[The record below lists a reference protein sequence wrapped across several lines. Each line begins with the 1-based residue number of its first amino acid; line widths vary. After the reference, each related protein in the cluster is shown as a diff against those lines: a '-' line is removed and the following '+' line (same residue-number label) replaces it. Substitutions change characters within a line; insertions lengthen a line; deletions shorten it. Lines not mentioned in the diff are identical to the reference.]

1 MKPRQPAFPES
12 PPCHILSVLPSR
24 RSLNVDVAVSGAAVA
39 LGGDNHV
46 VVVAHA
52 HAGALPGLEELARVD
67 GAAVALL
74 LADGPVLLEGAGPLD
89 GGLVDARRLVQSVGA
104 AGGLERAA
112 RLRAVARVVL
122 AVVLEDV
129 VLHERVLSPAVDA
142 EVLLGGGVSLS
153 AQRGTE
159 SKIKND
165 AKKKKTL
172 TALPLLTGL
181 KVPEY
186 VMLLEPPGIHPLPPT
201 KLPPDCH

>member
-1 MKPRQPAFPES
+1 MQPQHQLAGPTPTIHETTAAGLPRVS

-129 VLHERVLSPAVDA
+129 VLHERVLSPPVDA
-142 EVLLGGGVSLS
+142 EVLLGGG
-153 AQRGTE
+153 
-159 SKIKND
+159 
-165 AKKKKTL
+165 
-172 TALPLLTGL
+172 
-181 KVPEY
+181 
-186 VMLLEPPGIHPLPPT
+186 
-201 KLPPDCH
+201 